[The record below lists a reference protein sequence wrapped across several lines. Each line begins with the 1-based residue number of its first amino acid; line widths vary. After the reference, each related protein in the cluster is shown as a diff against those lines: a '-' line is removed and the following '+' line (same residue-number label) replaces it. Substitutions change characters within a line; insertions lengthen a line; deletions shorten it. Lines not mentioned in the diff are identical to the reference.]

1 MNENYGIMCLCMRC
15 LCNHLGCMGLCSW
28 KS

>member
-1 MNENYGIMCLCMRC
+1 MNENYGIMCLCMHS
-15 LCNHLGCMGLCSW
+15 LCNHLGCMGLYSW